1 MVKQVKDKKGQ
12 VQTPYWI
19 VNKILT
25 EIGYANGVANGEILN
40 WHIIDNSCGEGAF
53 LTEIVRLIC
62 AAGNIHFK
70 SKRLVL
76 TKEVLETYVH
86 GIEID
91 AASHKKCIEALN
103 KAALGWGIK
112 KVNWDVRLADAL
124 GCHDYDGKMDFVVG
138 NPPYVRVHNL
148 VSDFIKDYKFAHGGM
163 TDLYLAF
170 FELGFNMLKPDGK
183 LAYISPSSWFTSNAG
198 RHLREYILQKHNL
211 RRVFDF
217 GHVQVFD
224 GVQTYTA
231 IACFD
236 NGFRSNAVN
245 YTKQL
250 QGDWGTVSTI
260 DYQDFVIDG
269 RFYFATKYQTDQLRD
284 MLTFYDNLPKEKKV
298 FEVKNGFATLA
309 DKIFVTE
316 GTVSSHINEKPGLS
330 QALICAIKASS
341 GKIYHCIFPYNLDG
355 TVMTEDELRE
365 KSPAE
370 YQWLAEN
377 KERLLK
383 RSTTEPWYAYG
394 RTQAIKDAFKVKY
407 PISSIIK
414 LDCPVKVGTSPHGT
428 GVFGGLYVLP
438 KISGINWHDINEA
451 LTSSYFYYFVEMLG
465 KYKSGGYY
473 SFSSKDAEMYLN
485 WKYYKEKGEV

>member
-1 MVKQVKDKKGQ
+1 MARQVKDKKGQ
-12 VQTPYWI
+12 VQTPDW
-19 VNKILT
+19 VVDKILR
-25 EIGYANGVANGEILN
+25 EIGYAYGVGNGKILH
-40 WHIIDNSCGEGAF
+40 WHIMDNSCGEGAF

-76 TKEVLETYVH
+76 TKEALETYVH

-91 AASHKKCIEALN
+91 AASHKKCIEALD
-103 KAALGWGIK
+103 KVALGWGIK

-124 GCHDYDGKMDFVVG
+124 GCHDYDGMMDFVVG

-148 VSDFIKDYKFAHGGM
+148 ASDFIKDYKFAHGGM

-198 RHLREYILQKHNL
+198 RNLREYILRRRNL

-231 IACFD
+231 ISCFD
-236 NGFRSNAVN
+236 NGLRHDSVD

-250 QGDWGTVSTI
+250 QDDWGTVDTV

-269 RFYFATKYQTDQLRD
+269 RFYFATKHQTDRLRE
-284 MLTFYDNLPKEKKV
+284 MLNFYDNLPKEKRAY
-298 FEVKNGFATLA
+298 EVKNGFATLA
-309 DKIFVTE
+309 DKVFITE
-316 GTVSSHINEKPGLS
+316 KTTSPNTGENSGFGL
-330 QALICAIKASS
+330 ALIHAYKASS
-341 GKIYHCIFPYNLDG
+341 GKVHHCIFPYNQDG
-355 TVMTEDELRE
+355 TMMTETELRE
-365 KSPAE
+365 KSPGE

-383 RSTTEPWYAYG
+383 RSTSEPWYAYG
-394 RTQAIKDAFKVKY
+394 RTQAIKDTFKTKY

-414 LDCPVKVGTSPHGT
+414 LDCPAKVGTSASGT

-438 KISGINWHDINEA
+438 KVDGIDWDTINDA
-451 LTSSYFYYFVEMLG
+451 MTSNDFYYFVEMLG

-473 SFSSKDAEMYLN
+473 SFSSKDAEVYLN
-485 WKYYKEKGEV
+485 WLYYNGKREV